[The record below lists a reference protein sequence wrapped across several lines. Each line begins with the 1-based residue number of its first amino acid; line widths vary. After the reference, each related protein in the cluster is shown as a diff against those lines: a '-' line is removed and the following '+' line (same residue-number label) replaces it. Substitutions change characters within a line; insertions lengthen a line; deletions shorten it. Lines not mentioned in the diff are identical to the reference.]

1 MEEIMD
7 EDYVGDLRRLIND
20 ELIYDKEKFYNAISL
35 LKVLPE
41 ILDIA
46 KKNK

>member
-1 MEEIMD
+1 MEE

-20 ELIYDKEKFYNAISL
+20 ELIYDKEKFYKAISL

-46 KKNK
+46 KNNK